1 MYFDVASTAP
11 LHPVA
16 RQALTAALDEGW
28 ADPARLYRSGRQARM
43 LLDAARE
50 TVAAVLG
57 ARADEIS
64 FTASGTQAV
73 QLGLLG
79 ALAGNR
85 RRGAHLVHS
94 AVEHSSVLHVAE
106 RHEAGGG
113 EVSVAP
119 VDRAGR
125 VDPAAFGALL
135 RTDTALAALQSAN
148 HEVGTVQPVG
158 EVAALCAGAGVPL
171 LVDAAQSAGRVDVP
185 TGWSLLTA
193 SAHKWGGPPGVGV
206 LAVRKG
212 VRYASPLPADEREG
226 GRVPGYVNVPAIV
239 AAAASLRAVRAE
251 AEREN
256 ARLHALVERIR
267 GRVPQLVPEVEVVG
281 DPVRRLPH
289 IVTFS
294 CLYVDGEVLLTE
306 LDRAGFAVSSGSS
319 CTSSTLTPSHV
330 LAAMGV
336 LTEGNVRVSLPYG
349 TAEAD
354 VERFL
359 AVLPDLV
366 AGVRA
371 PLGLDLPAPVGA
383 AETTPRAEG
392 RAGAESDE
400 RQATDAGGS
409 AGAKSVGAGSERPE
423 ASGGVAATPR
433 AEGRAGAE
441 SDERQ
446 ATDAGGSAGAKSVGA
461 GSERPEASGGVTV
474 VDALGKRCPLP
485 VIELAK
491 RIGEVPVGGTIAVL
505 SDDEAARLDVPAWCG
520 MRGQEYAGEAP
531 AADYGGDRGSA
542 YLVLRR
548 S

>member
-57 ARADEIS
+57 ARADEIV

-73 QLGLLG
+73 QLGVLG

-85 RRGAHLVHS
+85 RRGGHLVHS
-94 AVEHSSVLHVAE
+94 AVEHSSVLHTAE
-106 RHEAGGG
+106 RHEAAGGT
-113 EVSVAP
+113 VTAAP
-119 VDRAGR
+119 VDRHGR
-125 VDPAAFGALL
+125 VDPGEFAAAV
-135 RTDTALAALQSAN
+135 RPDTALAVLQSAN
-148 HEVGTVQPVG
+148 HEVGTVQPVA
-158 EVAALCAGAGVPL
+158 EVAGLLGDVPL
-171 LVDAAQSAGRVDVP
+171 LVDAAQSTGRVDVP
-185 TGWSLLTA
+185 AGWSLLTA
-193 SAHKWGGPPGVGV
+193 SAHKWGGPAGVGI

-212 VRYASPLPADEREG
+212 VRYASPLPADEREN

-267 GRVPQLVPEVEVVG
+267 ARVPQLVPEVEVVG

-289 IVTFS
+289 LVTFS

-336 LTEGNVRVSLPYG
+336 LTEGNVRVSLPFG
-349 TAEAD
+349 TTEED

-359 AVLPDLV
+359 AVLPDVV

-371 PLGLDLPAPVGA
+371 PLGLDLPAPAVPARPERPEASGRA
-383 AETTPRAEG
+383 TPPRAEG

-400 RQATDAGGS
+400 RPASDAGGS

-423 ASGGVAATPR
+423 ASGR
-433 AEGRAGAE
+433 
-441 SDERQ
+441 
-446 ATDAGGSAGAKSVGA
+446 
-461 GSERPEASGGVTV
+461 VTV
-474 VDALGKRCPLP
+474 IDALGKRCPLP

-491 RIGEVPVGGTIAVL
+491 RIGEAAPGGTVAVL
-505 SDDEAARLDVPAWCG
+505 ADDEAARLDIPAWCE
-520 MRGQEYAGEAP
+520 MRAQEYLGEAP
-531 AADYGGDRGSA
+531 AADYGGDRGVA
-542 YLVLRR
+542 YLVRR
-548 S
+548 TA